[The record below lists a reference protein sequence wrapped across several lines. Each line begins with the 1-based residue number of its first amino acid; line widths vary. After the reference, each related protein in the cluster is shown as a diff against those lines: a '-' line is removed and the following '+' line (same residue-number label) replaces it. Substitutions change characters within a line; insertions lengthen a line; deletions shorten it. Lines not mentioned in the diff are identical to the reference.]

1 MNEKSTE
8 TNSILQSFSDAV
20 VALGEN
26 AGRSVVSVSAGDGSR
41 RFGVGTGI
49 VWNDEGYI
57 VTNSHV
63 IHRSEAAQIGLPSG
77 DTTEASVVGRDRD
90 SDIALLKIQ
99 GAVPSGLVP
108 IKLGDSEHLRVG
120 QFVLAIANAFV
131 GQPSVTAGVITSTRR
146 GIRAWGGQTFDNVV
160 VSDAQVNP
168 GYSGGPLVDASGKMI
183 ALNTAYAFNR
193 ALSIPVNTVK
203 QVAESLRADGR
214 VKHAFLGV
222 TLDEVYLPEGVPELE
237 SQDSGLMILSV
248 SNGSPAKSA
257 GLALGDVVVGFDGKA
272 VSSYGDLR
280 KLLSANAIGKKTILS
295 VLRGGKLN
303 EFNVTPA
310 DDQAA

>member
-1 MNEKSTE
+1 
-8 TNSILQSFSDAV
+8 
-20 VALGEN
+20 
-26 AGRSVVSVSAGDGSR
+26 
-41 RFGVGTGI
+41 
-49 VWNDEGYI
+49 
-57 VTNSHV
+57 
-63 IHRSEAAQIGLPSG
+63 
-77 DTTEASVVGRDRD
+77 
-90 SDIALLKIQ
+90 
-99 GAVPSGLVP
+99 
-108 IKLGDSEHLRVG
+108 LGDSEPLKVG
-120 QFVLAIANAFV
+120 QFVLAVANAFV
-131 GQPSVTAGVITSTRR
+131 GQPSVTAGVITSSRR
-146 GIRAWGGQTFDNVV
+146 SIRAWGGQTFDNVV

-203 QVAESLRADGR
+203 EVAENLKADGR

-257 GLALGDVVVGFDGKA
+257 GLALGDVVVGFNGKA

-280 KLLSANAIGKKTILS
+280 KLLSANMIGKKTTLS

-303 EFNVTPA
+303 EFNLTPA